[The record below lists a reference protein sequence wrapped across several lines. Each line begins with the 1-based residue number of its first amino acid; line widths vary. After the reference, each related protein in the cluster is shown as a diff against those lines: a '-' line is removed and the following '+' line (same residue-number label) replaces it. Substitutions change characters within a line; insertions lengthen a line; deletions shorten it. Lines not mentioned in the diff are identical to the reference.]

1 MSADVNQTP
10 LIFDPIK
17 EPRFFSDPYPLY
29 RHLRENDPVQRNPF
43 FDGWSLS
50 RYKDVVAILK
60 DPRYSCDERKSKRY
74 PRLRQQMEE
83 AGVSLEQENRQ
94 RSMVRMDPPDHRRLR
109 GLVNKAFT
117 PRAVQRLAP
126 RIEAIA
132 SDLLDK
138 AADRGEMDFMRDFA
152 GPLPVIVIAEM
163 LGIPAEDH
171 GRFKQ
176 WSDDAISSL
185 GVASAEDRRR
195 TKKASEELMAY
206 LREIADQRRKQ
217 PREDLI
223 TGLLQAEE
231 QGDRLTWD
239 EFFSTVFLLLV
250 AGNETST
257 NMLGNGL
264 LALLRQPEQFA
275 LLRARPE
282 LAESAVEEILR
293 WNCPVVLTTRFPK
306 EDIAFGDALFK
317 KGETVVCLFASANHD
332 PEMFPQPERFDIARA
347 ENKHLAFGLGIHFCL
362 GAPLARLEGRIAFN
376 LLAQRFSN
384 MKLATDELQW
394 VRNTAIR
401 GLKALP
407 IAF

>member
-1 MSADVNQTP
+1 MSTEINESA
-10 LIFDPIK
+10 LMYDPIK

-29 RHLRENDPVQRNPF
+29 QILRDRDPLQRNPF
-43 FDGWSLS
+43 FQGWVLS
-50 RYKDVVAILK
+50 RYKDVVSVLRN
-60 DPRYSCDERKSKRY
+60 PRYSCDERKSNRY
-74 PRLRQQMEE
+74 PNLRKEMEA

-94 RSMVRMDPPDHRRLR
+94 RSMVRMDPPDHKRLR

-117 PRAVQRLAP
+117 PRAVQRLRP

-132 SDLLDK
+132 NGLLDQV
-138 AADRGEMDFMRDFA
+138 ADRGEMDFIRDFA

-163 LGIPAEDH
+163 LGIPAKDH
-171 GRFKQ
+171 PQFKQ

-185 GVASAEDRRR
+185 GVASQEDRRR

-206 LREIADQRRKQ
+206 LQKIAAERRKQ
-217 PREDLI
+217 PEEDLI

-231 QGDRLTWD
+231 EGDRLTWD

-264 LALLRQPEQFA
+264 LALLENPDQLA
-275 LLRARPE
+275 LLRRQPE

-293 WNCPVVLTTRFPK
+293 YNCPIVLTTRFPI
-306 EDIAFGDALFK
+306 EDIDFGDAGFK
-317 KGETVVCLFASANHD
+317 KGETIVCLFASANHD
-332 PEMFPQPERFDIARA
+332 PEVFAEPERFDITRRD
-347 ENKHLAFGLGIHFCL
+347 NKHLAFGLGVHFCL
-362 GAPLARLEGRIAFN
+362 GAPLARLEGQIAFN
-376 LLAQRFSN
+376 LLAQRLP
-384 MKLATDELQW
+384 KLRLAAKEVQW
-394 VRNTAIR
+394 ARNTALR

-407 IAF
+407 VAF